1 MDHAALLRT
10 LRLAA
15 GSDGGE
21 EGEGEQG
28 SPGEV
33 VWRGQPGV
41 APESDGHRHRMEP

>member
-1 MDHAALLRT
+1 MRSRRAVHRPFDAGEAA
-10 LRLAA
+10 
-15 GSDGGE
+15 